1 MAEIRLP
8 SGATITT
15 FPAPR
20 AGFDPL
26 TADEATLLLHGLP
39 RRPVEHPDQVG
50 GWERIVGTPTHF
62 IEPTFRRMENRRH
75 GPRLR
80 GLADAT
86 ETSGNWS
93 GAVTFAGAGGSFKS
107 VSGQWTVPNPSPA
120 LDDSTGYYSSFWI
133 GIDGAGSNDVFQAGV
148 ECDAQNVGSSVLRTI
163 YLWWEW
169 YPEYEVQ
176 ITNVPVSAGNLLS
189 CFLTVL
195 SNTTGKVLLSNLST
209 GAATA
214 FQITAPTGT
223 TLAGNCAEWIAER
236 PEVSGSLSMLANYGE
251 VDFTNCVA
259 NGYAPNTSNSDNIN
273 MVNGGQVISTGSIP
287 APGTVKCDYTGSHW
301 STGFSG
307 FAAVDISGTPYVW
320 AYRTSDGTVC
330 IHQITPG
337 VGNGFTQKNLY
348 KWDTGFSSFVG
359 FSLAG
364 VPYVWAYRAS
374 DGTVCI
380 HQITPGVGNGFT
392 QKNLYKWDTGFSGF
406 AAVDIS
412 GTPYVWAYRTSDG
425 TVCIHQITP
434 GVGNGFTQKNLYKW
448 DTGFSSFVGFSF
460 AGSPLPFVWAYRA
473 GDGTVCI
480 HEINA
485 GGTGFTQ
492 IFIY

>member
-1 MAEIRLP
+1 
-8 SGATITT
+8 
-15 FPAPR
+15 
-20 AGFDPL
+20 
-26 TADEATLLLHGLP
+26 
-39 RRPVEHPDQVG
+39 
-50 GWERIVGTPTHF
+50 
-62 IEPTFRRMENRRH
+62 MENRRH

-209 GAATA
+209 GVATA

-330 IHQITPG
+330 IHEINPGGNGFTQKNLYKWDTGFSSFVGFSLAGVPYVWAYRTSDGTVCIHQITPG

-364 VPYVWAYRAS
+364 VPYVWGYRAS